1 MGNRAVS
8 KQSLEEWTSLHLVK
22 RQAERYGDRVFCTF
36 EDGPHLTFSE
46 FERETDAL
54 ASGLAALGVGPG
66 DRVLIFAFNSRSFLL
81 TMIAV
86 HKLGAI
92 FVPINTE
99 LKGDF
104 LLHQMRV
111 IEPRVVVVDAAL
123 RSVFDGV
130 DIADLAIETT
140 VVVGGDAPPL
150 PDTELMAFE
159 TVAASE
165 VRSVDIVSAKPQ
177 DICTIM
183 FTSGTT
189 GPSKGVLMPH
199 AHCYLFGYGAGRA
212 KSLTDQDRMFICMPF
227 FHAMGLTIQFNS
239 CLINGTPI
247 HIVRRFS
254 ATTWLD
260 DVRACKATVTYG
272 LGVIPEFI
280 FRQPQTPQDQD
291 NDLRLMLAVPL
302 GEEWGAAFEE
312 RFGLRLLQAY
322 GMTECNLPAF
332 GDLKDPM
339 MPGCAGYIMDDFFE
353 VQIVDSETD
362 EPLGSDEVGE
372 IVVRP
377 KRASCFMAGYFN
389 MPERTVA
396 AWRNLWFHTGD
407 AGRFDAEGRLFF
419 IDRIKDCIRR
429 RGENISAFEVEQ
441 VLNNFPLIEESS
453 VIGVRAETGGEEE
466 VKACIVP
473 SGEAPDPVA
482 VLDWCVERMPRYA
495 VPRYIEFVEELD
507 KTPTGKLRKQ
517 DLRDAG
523 VTKVTWD
530 RETLGYELRR

>member
-1 MGNRAVS
+1 MS
-8 KQSLEEWTSLHLVK
+8 KQSLEGWTSLDLVK

-36 EDGPHLTFSE
+36 ENDPPLTFAE
-46 FERETDAL
+46 FERETDEL
-54 ASGLAALGVGPG
+54 ASGLADLGVGEG
-66 DRVLIFAFNSRSFLL
+66 DRVLMFAYNSRSFLL

-86 HKLGAI
+86 HKRGAI
-92 FVPINTE
+92 FTPINTE

-104 LLHQMRV
+104 LRHQMGV

-123 RSVFDGV
+123 RSVFDSV
-130 DIADLAIETT
+130 DLAGMAIETT
-140 VVVGGDAPPL
+140 VVIGGDVPPL
-150 PDTELMAFE
+150 PGTERIAFE
-159 TVAASE
+159 SLAATVARPA
-165 VRSVDIVSAKPQ
+165 DIVTAKPQ

-227 FHAMGLTIQFNS
+227 FHAMGLTIQFTS
-239 CLINGTPI
+239 CLINGTPA

-280 FRQPQTPQDQD
+280 FRQPATPQDRD
-291 NDLRLMLAVPL
+291 NDLRLMLAVPI
-302 GEEWGAAFEE
+302 GEEWGTAFEE

-332 GDLKDPM
+332 GDLKDPVM
-339 MPGCAGYIMDDFFE
+339 AGCAGYIMDDFFE

-362 EPLGSDEVGE
+362 EPLGTDEIGE

-389 MPERTVA
+389 MPERTVE

-441 VLNNFPLIEESS
+441 VLNNFPPIAESS

-473 SGEAPDPVA
+473 SGDAPDPVSI
-482 VLDWCVERMPRYA
+482 LDWCVERMPRYA
-495 VPRYIEFVEELD
+495 VPRYIEFVDELD

-523 VTKVTWD
+523 ITNTTWD
-530 RETLGYELRR
+530 REAFGYEVRR